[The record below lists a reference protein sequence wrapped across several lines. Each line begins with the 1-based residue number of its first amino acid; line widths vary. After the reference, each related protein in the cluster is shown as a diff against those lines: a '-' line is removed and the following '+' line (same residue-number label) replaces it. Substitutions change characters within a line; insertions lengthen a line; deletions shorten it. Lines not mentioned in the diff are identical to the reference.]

1 MLNTKVTG
9 VKDNNGNWVKPD
21 MSNQST
27 QAEQRVEKKTEIK
40 DESKKELENK
50 KISTPF
56 NWEFAAYEYNALYDA
71 INNGDTKKAIE
82 ILQSDLR
89 EDREN
94 IPSKVVVNLAR
105 QLKELPSVGFEDLE
119 GFNPFSRK
127 PTKLKNRNT
136 ENKTNKPSSI
146 ERRRL
151 AFNAIREKL
160 STIYGYENEIP
171 GESVRTTS

>member
-1 MLNTKVTG
+1 M
-9 VKDNNGNWVKPD
+9 
-21 MSNQST
+21 
-27 QAEQRVEKKTEIK
+27 
-40 DESKKELENK
+40 
-50 KISTPF
+50 
-56 NWEFAAYEYNALYDA
+56 
-71 INNGDTKKAIE
+71 
-82 ILQSDLR
+82 R

-136 ENKTNKPSSI
+136 ENKTNKSSSI

-160 STIYGYENEIP
+160 STIYGYENEIQSKS
-171 GESVRTTS
+171 EAINQRYKNNEITLK